1 MQRIVVLNPKGGSG
15 KTTVATN
22 LASYFAASGKKTALM
37 DYDSQG
43 SSTYWVGQ
51 RSIELPPVQIIPA
64 YKHPIGVTRNWFLRV
79 EPNTECLIIDTAA
92 AVDFRAFQRTLHEA
106 TAIVIPVLPSDVDI
120 HAVANCIGQLMTTAK
135 IGRDEQRIAVIAN
148 RVRKNTRVYQRLVY
162 FLNSLQIPFLT
173 TLRDTQ
179 NYINAT
185 STGTGIFEMPIAKV
199 REDIDAWQPLLQWLE
214 VRAQND
220 VHASDNAATR
230 KQESKFR
237 MHGTL
242 SPL

>member
-15 KTTVATN
+15 KTTLATN
-22 LASYFAASGKKTALM
+22 LASYFAARGNKTALM

-51 RSIELPPVQIIPA
+51 RSAELPPIQVIPA
-64 YKHPIGVTRNWFLRV
+64 YKHPVSVTRNWFLRV
-79 EPNTECLIIDTAA
+79 EPKTECLIIDTAA

-120 HAVANCIGQLMTTAK
+120 HAVANCIGQLMTMAK
-135 IGRDEQRIAVIAN
+135 IGRDEQRIAVVAN
-148 RVRKNTRVYQRLVY
+148 RVRKNTLVYQRLVY

-185 STGTGIFEMPIAKV
+185 SHGIGIFEMPPIKV
-199 REDIDAWQPLLQWLE
+199 REDIAAWQPLLQWLS
-214 VRAQND
+214 VRAQDD
-220 VHASDNAATR
+220 VHAHDKAKEKIATAQ
-230 KQESKFR
+230 KSAQQ
-237 MHGTL
+237 L
-242 SPL
+242 A